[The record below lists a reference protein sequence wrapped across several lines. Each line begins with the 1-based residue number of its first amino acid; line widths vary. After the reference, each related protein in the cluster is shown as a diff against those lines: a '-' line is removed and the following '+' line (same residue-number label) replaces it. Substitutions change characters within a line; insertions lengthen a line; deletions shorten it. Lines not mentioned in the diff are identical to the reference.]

1 MCQHFIFSAIFVR
14 MKNFWLVCFPG
25 FLIICL
31 LPWTTKPSWN
41 GGPPLE
47 AVLFQVPQMLISME
61 NGLIIHIVKMAEMLP
76 LKVYLF
82 TFGCSVHKSSW
93 ILDVCELLCWQP
105 FKFCYL
111 KMFIGTN
118 KGCLLL
124 NRRFCSQREQFLFFM
139 DWSPLRIVTKKKERC
154 FPWMCTSSLSLYT
167 ESPAEFKY
175 PEADQW
181 KPAFEVTNKVSLE
194 MKALFTFSVIFM
206 KAFFLSIKSKLWRF
220 FPSQYC
226 YL

>member
-14 MKNFWLVCFPG
+14 TKNFWLVCFPG

-105 FKFCYL
+105 FEFCYR
-111 KMFIGTN
+111 KIFIGTN

-124 NRRFCSQREQFLFFM
+124 NRRFCSQTEQFLFFM
-139 DWSPLRIVTKKKERC
+139 DCSLLRIVTKKRRDAFHECVLLHRVYKLKVQLNLNIQLTR
-154 FPWMCTSSLSLYT
+154 
-167 ESPAEFKY
+167 
-175 PEADQW
+175 

-194 MKALFTFSVIFM
+194 MNALFSFSVI
-206 KAFFLSIKSKLWRF
+206 LWRHF
-220 FPSQYC
+220 FFQ
-226 YL
+226 

>member
-1 MCQHFIFSAIFVR
+1 
-14 MKNFWLVCFPG
+14 
-25 FLIICL
+25 
-31 LPWTTKPSWN
+31 
-41 GGPPLE
+41 
-47 AVLFQVPQMLISME
+47 ME

-76 LKVYLF
+76 HKVSLF

-105 FKFCYL
+105 FDFCYL
-111 KMFIGTN
+111 KTFIGTK

-154 FPWMCTSSLSLYT
+154 FPWMCTSSQSLYT

-194 MKALFTFSVIFM
+194 MKALFSFSVIFM
-206 KAFFLSIKSKLWRF
+206 KAFFLSIKSKLWRS

>member
-14 MKNFWLVCFPG
+14 TKNFWLVCFPG

-105 FKFCYL
+105 FEFCYL

-124 NRRFCSQREQFLFFM
+124 NRRFCSQTEQFLFFM
-139 DWSPLRIVTKKKERC
+139 DCSLLRIVTKKRRDAFHECVLLHRVYKLKVQLNLNIQKLTR
-154 FPWMCTSSLSLYT
+154 
-167 ESPAEFKY
+167 
-175 PEADQW
+175 

-194 MKALFTFSVIFM
+194 MNALFSFSVIFM